1 MLQFRIL
8 GTLEVMND
16 EGDCTPTAPKLRE
29 VLSLLLVQPNRVVPT
44 EILLEELWR
53 GKLPRSAVATLQT
66 YVYQLRKTLSGGH
79 AADDCE
85 ILVTRPPGYMI
96 RLDRD
101 HLDAAQFERL
111 VDEGQ
116 AALSRDDPQTAS
128 RKLHQ
133 ALALWRE
140 RALADVEPGPRLAA
154 HVAWLEESHLSALEL
169 RIEADMRLGKHR
181 QLVGELRALAAAH
194 PLHEWYHL
202 QLMVS
207 LHRSGRR
214 ADALDVYQRLRAVV
228 RAEIGLEP
236 SAELRHAQQVILE
249 GSPFDVLIQT

>member
-1 MLQFRIL
+1 MLRFGIL
-8 GTLEVMND
+8 GTLEVSNG

-66 YVYQLRKTLSGGH
+66 YVYQLRKILSYGPS
-79 AADDCE
+79 ADDCE
-85 ILVTRPPGYMI
+85 LLVTRPPGYMI
-96 RLDRD
+96 RLDPD
-101 HLDAAQFERL
+101 HLDATLFEKL
-111 VDEGQ
+111 VEEGQ
-116 AALSRDDPQTAS
+116 AALALDDARTAS
-128 RKLHQ
+128 RLLHQ

-154 HVAWLEESHLSALEL
+154 HLAWLEESHLSALEL

-214 ADALDVYQRLRAVV
+214 ADALDVYQRLRKVI

-249 GSPFDVLIQT
+249 GSAADVLMRT